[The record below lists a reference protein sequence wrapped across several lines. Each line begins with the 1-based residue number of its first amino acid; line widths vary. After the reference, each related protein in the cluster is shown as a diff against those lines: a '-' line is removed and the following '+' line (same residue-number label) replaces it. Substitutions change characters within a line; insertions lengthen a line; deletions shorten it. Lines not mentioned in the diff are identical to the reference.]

1 MDQLQTLLKQRNI
14 LFVANCPIAR
24 YSTFRIGG
32 GAKLAVFPK
41 SREQLVQALLGVA
54 ETGVRYAVVGR
65 GSNLLF
71 PDGEFDGVLIFT
83 GSASEILENGA
94 FLEVSAGASLAAIA
108 IRARNLSLGG
118 MEFAAG
124 IPGTLGGAVR
134 MNAGAYGSCMAQ
146 VVRWVDCWN
155 ATTLRVERFEE
166 GSHGFGYRTS
176 RYAHTP
182 ELTVIA
188 AGLELY
194 SREQREIDAL
204 MEDYRRRRMASQ
216 PLEYPNAGSIFKNPE
231 GDAAGRLIEDC
242 GLKGVSVGGA
252 RVSDKHA
259 NFIVNTGGACRRDV
273 LELIDLI
280 RTQVQKTYG
289 VSLECELQDLESIV
303 IKDNDRTK

>member
-1 MDQLQTLLKQRNI
+1 MDQLQLLLKQRNI
-14 LFVANCPIAR
+14 LFTANCPIAR

-32 GAKLAVFPK
+32 TARLAIFPK
-41 SREQLVQALLGVA
+41 NRDQLLQTLLSVA
-54 ETGVRYAVVGR
+54 ETDVNYAVVGK

-83 GSASEILENGA
+83 GSANEVLENGT
-94 FLEVSAGASLAAIA
+94 FLEASAGASLAAIA

-118 MEFAAG
+118 VEFAAG

-134 MNAGAYGSCMAQ
+134 MNAGAFRSCMAN

-155 ATTLRVERFEE
+155 AKALRVERFEKGDHE
-166 GSHGFGYRTS
+166 FGYRTS
-176 RYAHTP
+176 RYAQTP

-194 SREQREIDAL
+194 LREQKEIDAL

-231 GDAAGRLIEDC
+231 GDAAGRLIEAC

-252 RVSDKHA
+252 RVSEKHA
-259 NFIVNTGGACRRDV
+259 NFIVNTGGARRQDV
-273 LELIDLI
+273 LQLIDLI
-280 RTQVQKTYG
+280 RARVQKEHG
-289 VSLECELQDLESIV
+289 VLLDCELQDLENIV
-303 IKDNDRTK
+303 TKR